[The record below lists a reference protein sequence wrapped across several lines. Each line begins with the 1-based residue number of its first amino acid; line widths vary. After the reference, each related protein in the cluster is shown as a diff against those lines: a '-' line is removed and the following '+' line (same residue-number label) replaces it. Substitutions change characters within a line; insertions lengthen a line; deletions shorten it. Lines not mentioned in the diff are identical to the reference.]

1 MSGIHVSYVFNAC
14 LLNIFCGHCPSI
26 GDASMDCTMA
36 FAAERNE
43 IVRLIISAFTAGND
57 VMNLQILRGIAERAA
72 ITVSA
77 IDGFAERGIDGS

>member
-1 MSGIHVSYVFNAC
+1 
-14 LLNIFCGHCPSI
+14 
-26 GDASMDCTMA
+26 MDCAMA

-43 IVRLIISAFTAGND
+43 VVRLIISTFTAWND